1 MFWTKIFSDFK
12 PKQQGLKKVL
22 GELEADIMEICWN
35 KQPVSVRDVYQEL
48 LLRREIAYTTVMTIM
63 GRLADKGL
71 LSKETKGNAFIYTPV
86 MSRSEFTKKVVAQ
99 VLDGLLDEFAEPT
112 YNHLVDRMSKED
124 EAKIEELEKMIK
136 EKRSIGEN

>member
-86 MSRSEFTKKVVAQ
+86 MTKNEFTKKVVAQ

>member
-124 EAKIEELEKMIK
+124 ETKIEELEKMIK
-136 EKRSIGEN
+136 EKRSIGEK